1 MFNIFTMFFYFPTD
15 RYYYLLVIPAMIFAG
30 VASMMVSATF
40 NKYQS
45 VGNSRGLTGYDVARQ
60 ILDIN
65 GLHNVQIEQVSGS
78 LTDHYD
84 PTARVVRL
92 STSVYGSQ
100 SVGAIGVAAHEVG
113 HAIQHATEYA
123 PIKVRTA
130 IIPITN
136 IGSTISIPLVML
148 GFFTGMEPLITIGI
162 VLFSAVALFQLV
174 TLPVEF
180 DASARA
186 IKTLDQQNLLQ
197 GNELAGAKKVLTAAA
212 LTYVAALIQSLAQLL
227 RLILLTRRDND

>member
-1 MFNIFTMFFYFPTD
+1 MFNVYTMFFFFPTD
-15 RYYYLLVIPAMIFAG
+15 IYYYILVIPAMLFAG
-30 VASMMVSATF
+30 IASMMVSTTF
-40 NKYQS
+40 NKYQN
-45 VGNSRGLTGYDVARQ
+45 VGNSRGLTGRDVARQ
-60 ILDIN
+60 ILDSN
-65 GLHNVQIEQVSGS
+65 GLHNVQVEQVSGN

-123 PIKVRTA
+123 PIKIRTA

-136 IGSTISIPLVML
+136 IGSTISIPLIMI
-148 GFFTGMEPLITIGI
+148 GFFIGVEPLINIGI
-162 VLFSAVALFQLV
+162 ILFSAVAVFQLV

-186 IKTLDQQNLLQ
+186 IKTLDQQMLLQ
-197 GNELAGAKKVLTAAA
+197 GSELDGAKKVLTAAA
-212 LTYVAALIQSLAQLL
+212 LTYVAALIQSLAQIL
-227 RLILLTRRDND
+227 RLVLLTRRNND

>member
-1 MFNIFTMFFYFPTD
+1 MLTMFFYIPTD
-15 RYYYLLVIPAMIFAG
+15 AYYYILVIPAMLFAM
-30 VASMMVSATF
+30 VASMMVSTTF
-40 NKYQS
+40 NKYKN
-45 VGNSRGLTGYDVARQ
+45 VGNSRGLTGKDVARQ
-60 ILDIN
+60 ILDSN
-65 GLHNVQIEQVSGS
+65 GLFNVQIEQVSGE

-92 STSVYGSQ
+92 STSVYNSQ

-113 HAIQHATEYA
+113 HAVQHATEYT
-123 PIKVRTA
+123 PIKIRAA

-136 IGSTISIPLVML
+136 IGSTISVPLIML
-148 GFFTGMEPLITIGI
+148 GFFMGAESLVNIGI
-162 VLFSAVALFQLV
+162 ILFSAVALFQLV

-197 GNELAGAKKVLTAAA
+197 GSELSGAKKVLTAAA

-227 RLILLTRRDND
+227 RLFLLTRRNDD

>member
-1 MFNIFTMFFYFPTD
+1 MLYTMFFYIPTD
-15 RYYYLLVIPAMIFAG
+15 IYYYILVIPAMLFAG
-30 VASMMVSATF
+30 IASMMVSATF

-45 VGNSRGLTGYDVARQ
+45 VGNSRGLTGREVARQ
-60 ILDIN
+60 ILDSN
-65 GLHNVQIEQVSGS
+65 GLHNVQVEQVSGS

-123 PIKVRTA
+123 PIKVRAA

-136 IGSTISIPLVML
+136 IGSTLSIPLVML
-148 GFFTGMEPLITIGI
+148 GFFMGIEPLVNIGI
-162 VLFSAVALFQLV
+162 LLFSAVAVFQLV

-186 IKTLDQQNLLQ
+186 IKTLDQQMILQ
-197 GNELAGAKKVLTAAA
+197 GSELDGAKKVLTAAA
-212 LTYVAALIQSLAQLL
+212 LTYVAALIQSLAQLV
-227 RLILLTRRDND
+227 RLILLTRRDDN

>member
-1 MFNIFTMFFYFPTD
+1 MLYTMFFFFPTD
-15 RYYYLLVIPAMIFAG
+15 IYYYILVIPAMLFAG
-30 VASMMVSATF
+30 IASMMVSATF

-45 VGNSRGLTGYDVARQ
+45 VGNSRGLTGREVARQ
-60 ILDIN
+60 ILDSN
-65 GLHNVQIEQVSGS
+65 GLHNVQVEQVSGS

-123 PIKVRTA
+123 PIKVRAA

-136 IGSTISIPLVML
+136 IGSTLSIPLVML
-148 GFFTGMEPLITIGI
+148 GFFMGIEPLVNIGI
-162 VLFSAVALFQLV
+162 LLFSAVAVFQLV

-186 IKTLDQQNLLQ
+186 IKTLDQQMILQ
-197 GNELAGAKKVLTAAA
+197 GSELDGAKKVLTAAA
-212 LTYVAALIQSLAQLL
+212 LTYVAALIQSLAQLV
-227 RLILLTRRDND
+227 RLILLTRRDDN